1 MKCLITGCGGF
12 IGAHLAAYLLEQGL
26 SVYGT
31 VHHSQETLGPIR
43 DRLTLFPCDVTDRR
57 RMEEI
62 LSTVRPQ
69 QVFHL
74 AAQDLPTRSWED
86 PEGTLEVNLLGTL
99 YLFEA
104 IRKQGLPCII
114 LLMGSSAEY
123 GAPQAEDGVI
133 REDAV
138 LEPLSPY
145 GVSKAGANLLASVYA
160 RAYQME
166 IVRVRPFF
174 VIGPGQAQNV
184 CAEFARRIAEIEEG
198 FADVLTVGNLE
209 AVRDFV
215 DVRDAIHALGLL
227 AEKGLPG
234 EAYNLCSGKGYR
246 IQELLDGLCARSVK
260 RVVVQADPRKLRPS
274 DSPMLIGDNM
284 KLRRLGWQPKIRLEK
299 TLEDTLEFW
308 RDQVRREA
316 RV

>member
-1 MKCLITGCGGF
+1 M
-12 IGAHLAAYLLEQGL
+12 
-26 SVYGT
+26 
-31 VHHSQETLGPIR
+31 
-43 DRLTLFPCDVTDRR
+43 
-57 RMEEI
+57 
-62 LSTVRPQ
+62 
-69 QVFHL
+69 
-74 AAQDLPTRSWED
+74 RSWED
-86 PEGTLEVNLLGTL
+86 PEGTFEVNLLGTL
-99 YLFEA
+99 HLLEA
-104 IRKQGLPCII
+104 IRKQGLLCTV

-123 GAPQAEDGVI
+123 GAPQAEGGVI
-133 REDAV
+133 REDTV
-138 LEPLSPY
+138 LEPSSPY
-145 GVSKAGANLLASVYA
+145 GVSKAGADLLASVYA
-160 RAYQME
+160 RAYRME

-215 DVRDAIHALGLL
+215 DVRDAVHALGLL

-246 IQELLDGLCARSVK
+246 IQDLLDGLCARSVK
-260 RVVVQADPRKLRPS
+260 PVVVQADPRKLRPS
-274 DSPMLIGDNM
+274 DTPVLIGDNM

-299 TLEDTLEFW
+299 TLGDTLAFW
-308 RDQVRREA
+308 RNQVRREA